1 MTRATALA
9 TAVLALLAW
18 TGAAGAEIYRW
29 VDERGV
35 TNYSEGLD
43 SVPEKYRA
51 TAVPI
56 GLRNA
61 PPPPPAPSAPPA
73 RPTRPGGGPA
83 APARPAG
90 GGTGS
95 AEIKFTPGREIVVEA
110 RLNGGTSVRLLLD
123 TGAQRTVINPR
134 VLVAAG
140 VVLSAGQAMQMKGA
154 TGTASVRSVQVDS
167 VEVGQARV
175 GKLTVISHD
184 IEHDGVDGLLG
195 RDFLDQFKVSIDNQ
209 AGLVTLSP
217 K

>member
-1 MTRATALA
+1 MMRSTALA
-9 TAVLALLAW
+9 AALLVLLAW
-18 TGAAGAEIYRW
+18 ATAPEAEIYRW

-51 TAVPI
+51 GAVPI
-56 GLRNA
+56 GLSNA
-61 PPPPPAPSAPPA
+61 PPPPSAPSAPP
-73 RPTRPGGGPA
+73 TRAGGGPA

-90 GGTGS
+90 GGTGG

-110 RLNGGTSVRLLLD
+110 RLNGSTSVRLLLD

-140 VVLSAGQAMQMKGA
+140 VALSAGQAMQMRGA
-154 TGTASVRSVQVDS
+154 TGTASVSTVQVDS

-175 GKLTVISHD
+175 GRLAVISHD
-184 IEHDGVDGLLG
+184 IEQEGVDGLLG

-209 AGLVTLSP
+209 EGVVTLSP